1 MKTKKLLKLSMLA
14 ALAVAALQVNAASID
29 ANAAKGVASTF
40 LKHHVTAKNGMLN
53 APAMGD
59 LSLVHAEPSAAV
71 VGANDYYAFNIKG
84 GGFIIVAGEDRAARV
99 LGYSDKGA
107 LDFNHLPYGLQGLLN
122 GYKQEV
128 EFLLSYTADDLV
140 IVEPKL
146 AATAGVEPLV
156 KTTWGQELPYCLQCP
171 MKNGEYCV
179 VGCIA
184 TAMAQVMY
192 YWQYPTSCSAMP
204 SFYSSGYGSV
214 PALPA
219 TTFDYSKILLS
230 YCHWDWD
237 NSMLVQDVYTDEQAQ
252 EVAKLSRYCGQAAKM
267 SYSPNGSGAQV
278 SSQLS
283 AMKNFGYSSSAKDV
297 SKDGWWGSNYSNSQ
311 WDSMIRTELDAG
323 RPILYSADDPNDVG
337 HAFICDGYNSDG
349 YFHFNLGWYGT
360 CDGWYLTT
368 SLSMIHRDGSELN
381 FSAYHEMLTGVE
393 PPVYCIINSVEL
405 DAASD
410 LLVLGED
417 LSTSALDFTFRTSYN
432 AFNLQFGLVDGN
444 GERICLGDAVNIN
457 KNSFVQ
463 GSTVNGNITLPE
475 SLATGTYDLGLYYY
489 TTSNA
494 NLTLVT
500 KGVGQLQVVGHVA
513 KYNAPFT
520 VSDVTEIVNRMTND
534 DNTPLTITD
543 ATMLINYILNQD

>member
-1 MKTKKLLKLSMLA
+1 MKTKKFFKLSMLA
-14 ALAVAALQVNAASID
+14 ALAVTALQVNAASVD

-99 LGYSDKGA
+99 LGYSDKGS

-122 GYKQEV
+122 GYKQEM

-146 AATAGVEPLV
+146 AATVGVEPLI

-192 YWQYPTSCSAMP
+192 YWQYPTSCSAMS
-204 SFYSSGYGSV
+204 SFYSSGYGNV

-219 TTFDYSKILLS
+219 TTFDYSKMLPS

-252 EVAKLSRYCGQAAKM
+252 EVAKLSRYCGQASKM
-267 SYSPNGSGAQV
+267 AYSPNGSGAQV

-283 AMKNFGYSSSAKDV
+283 AMKNFGYSSNAKDV
-297 SKDGWWGSNYSNSQ
+297 SKDGWWSSYTTSQ
-311 WDSMIRTELDAG
+311 WESMMKTELDAG
-323 RPILYSADDPNDVG
+323 RPILYSADDPNDAG
-337 HAFICDGYNSDG
+337 HAFICDGYNSNG

-360 CDGWYLTT
+360 CDGWYLST
-368 SLSMIHRDGSELN
+368 SLRMIHRDGSELN

-393 PPVYCIINSVEL
+393 PPVYCIINPVQL
-405 DAASD
+405 DAATD

-432 AFNLQFGLVDGN
+432 SFNLQFGLVDMN
-444 GERICLGDAVNIN
+444 GERICLGNAVSIN

-475 SLATGTYDLGLYYY
+475 SLETGAYNLGLYYY
-489 TTSNA
+489 TTSNT
-494 NLTLVT
+494 NPTLVT
-500 KGVGQLQVVGHVA
+500 KGEGLLQVVGHVA

-534 DNTPLTITD
+534 DNTSLTITD